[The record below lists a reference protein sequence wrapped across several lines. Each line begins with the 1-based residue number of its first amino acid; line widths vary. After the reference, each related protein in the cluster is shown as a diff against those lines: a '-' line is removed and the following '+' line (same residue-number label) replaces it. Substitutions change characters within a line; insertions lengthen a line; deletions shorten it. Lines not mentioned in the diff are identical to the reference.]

1 MAMTACGTP
10 YFMPPEV
17 CMGKPYDS
25 KADVWAV
32 GVILYELIALRK
44 PFDSDSINGVFE
56 KIKKSPI
63 DPLPSTV
70 DSSLKLL
77 VTSLLNKDY
86 NKRPSIFDVAKMP
99 AVKKQIIK
107 FVDQFNLRDEVMAIF
122 DIENDRK
129 DEKPAIPASVQDNT
143 DIIIAEENTTT
154 KESGTKIGLTS
165 QGSLAQNPEPY

>member
-1 MAMTACGTP
+1 
-10 YFMPPEV
+10 
-17 CMGKPYDS
+17 MGKPYDS

-32 GVILYELIALRK
+32 GVILYELITLRK

-56 KIKKSPI
+56 KIKKQPI
-63 DPLPSTV
+63 DPLPQSV

-86 NKRPSIFDVAKMP
+86 NKRPSIFEVAKMP

-107 FVDQFNLRDEVMAIF
+107 FVDEYNLRDEVMAIF

-129 DEKPAIPASVQDNT
+129 EDSKSPLPPTQDPRQDT
-143 DIIIAEENTTT
+143 DSA
-154 KESGTKIGLTS
+154 
-165 QGSLAQNPEPY
+165 P